1 MFFKF
6 LFEFKFVSNKL
17 NVFVLKILPD
27 FRKMCKRLPFSQ
39 IHSCKR
45 NSNGKVVVVS
55 EIYME
60 IISSSKGCRCP
71 GLVEDGWKESLLI
84 LLNKLECKEIH
95 EVLNR

>member
-6 LFEFKFVSNKL
+6 LFEFKFVSNKF
-17 NVFVLKILPD
+17 NVFVLKILPN

-55 EIYME
+55 EINPRKINPRKNCLKLRE
-60 IISSSKGCRCP
+60 I
-71 GLVEDGWKESLLI
+71 
-84 LLNKLECKEIH
+84 
-95 EVLNR
+95 